1 MWAALQQYSRYKYWS
16 ISFRPLVLAMIPPEL
31 IDFIIDLLHDDLSSL
46 STCALVSSQWLA
58 RSRFNGFATV
68 QLWPWRASEFYHLL
82 KAPEC
87 TFASYVS
94 RIEFDGN
101 ATRPSMANIPFDKV
115 LKFPSLTRVS
125 NNHIISLLGQ
135 FTRLEQLELDSLVSH
150 DLRTIVQILCRF
162 PALQHLSAHLRF
174 SKYLEHAV
182 QSAEQLLIPSG
193 LKTVELDADEGI
205 PVFLACLGAARSLD
219 IRTVRLRNITFDD
232 LPYVRRALDTL
243 GTKLRHFLLSFSRH
257 QKKPISVALHLSCQ
271 TDLRTL
277 HVENIDLTCNG
288 ECTMRLVLHHLL
300 STITSNVLED
310 VSLSLRIHSVDDLT
324 VMPWLE
330 LEKAFLTHS
339 SLRKVVVDVSFVTGD
354 GSTIEADVLKRMH
367 NIGILRVHAI
377 LRVRSV
383 ASTTR
388 PLCED
393 VH

>member
-1 MWAALQQYSRYKYWS
+1 
-16 ISFRPLVLAMIPPEL
+16 MIPPEL

-68 QLWPWRASEFYHLL
+68 HLWPWRVSRFFHLL
-82 KAPEC
+82 EAPEC

-101 ATRPSMANIPFDKV
+101 ATRSSTMNIPFDRV
-115 LKFPSLTRVS
+115 LKFHSLTRVS
-125 NNHIISLLGQ
+125 NTRTTFISLLGQ
-135 FTRLEQLELDSLVSH
+135 FTHLEQLELDSLVSH

-162 PALQHLSAHLRF
+162 PALQHFSAHLRF

-182 QSAEQLLIPSG
+182 QSAEQLHIPSG
-193 LKTVELDADEGI
+193 LKTVELNADEGI
-205 PVFLACLGAARSLD
+205 PVFLACLGVARSLD
-219 IRTVRLRNITFDD
+219 IRTVRLRDIMFDD

-257 QKKPISVALHLSCQ
+257 QKKPIPAADVSTALHLSCQ

-288 ECTMRLVLHHLL
+288 ECIMRLVLPDLL

-310 VSLSLRIHSVDDLT
+310 VTLRFRIHSVDDLAA
-324 VMPWLE
+324 MPWLE
-330 LEKAFLTHS
+330 LEKAFLAHS
-339 SLRKVVVDVSFVTGD
+339 SLQKVVMDVSFDTGD
-354 GSTIEADVLKRMH
+354 GSAIEADVLKRMRSV
-367 NIGILRVHAI
+367 GILRVRAI
-377 LRVRSV
+377 
-383 ASTTR
+383 
-388 PLCED
+388 P
-393 VH
+393 